1 MKNRKKIFII
11 IAVLSTFCFSIC
23 GCSKDKDK
31 DISKKQLYASICNP
45 NMQGV
50 KEALKNHAELA
61 KETIKRKTGARG
73 LRGILEEILK
83 DSMYSIPS
91 EEGIAKCIVEEGGKI
106 HIVKKQ
112 VEDIAC

>member
-1 MKNRKKIFII
+1 MPPTEGGGMEIKMKNRKKIFII

-50 KEALKNHAELA
+50 KEALNEAVR
-61 KETIKRKTGARG
+61 ISRQR
-73 LRGILEEILK
+73 
-83 DSMYSIPS
+83 D
-91 EEGIAKCIVEEGGKI
+91 
-106 HIVKKQ
+106 
-112 VEDIAC
+112 

>member
-1 MKNRKKIFII
+1 MPPTEGGGMEIKMKNRKKIFII

-50 KEALKNHAELA
+50 KEALKNR
-61 KETIKRKTGARG
+61 TRQRVM
-73 LRGILEEILK
+73 
-83 DSMYSIPS
+83 DSFTVP
-91 EEGIAKCIVEEGGKI
+91 EHHQTVQRC
-106 HIVKKQ
+106 Q
-112 VEDIAC
+112 

>member
-1 MKNRKKIFII
+1 MPPTEGGGMEIKMKNRKKIFII

-61 KETIKRKTGARG
+61 KEQSKTSSKNEAVRIS
-73 LRGILEEILK
+73 RQR
-83 DSMYSIPS
+83 D
-91 EEGIAKCIVEEGGKI
+91 
-106 HIVKKQ
+106 
-112 VEDIAC
+112 